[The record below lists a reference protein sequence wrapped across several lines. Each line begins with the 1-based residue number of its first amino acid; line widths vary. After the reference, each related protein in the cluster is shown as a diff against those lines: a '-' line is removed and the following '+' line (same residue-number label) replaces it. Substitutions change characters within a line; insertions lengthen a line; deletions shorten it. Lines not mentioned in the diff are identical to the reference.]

1 MESSDVASLRVKQL
15 CVRVPKQPD
24 FKDINSVSLLQRV
37 PPPTH
42 QVLHQTIS
50 LTLTAASA
58 DAVLYVTHGSGRSNF
73 LGVAPFLLIC

>member
-37 PPPTH
+37 PSH